1 MQNNN
6 DKNIQ
11 TTDLSLLNKKRK
23 KEKLKNLDII
33 EEKENNKIKKEELK
47 NYLEFP
53 LNPKN
58 YMFNKNSDL
67 EQYLVSRKIYTTTS
81 KYNYDY
87 ICQEIKS
94 ETTIQINDAKIIYF
108 DNIMFLFLLSNE
120 ILYLYEIKEYI
131 KYDLIKKINLNADNN
146 FNFSCS
152 PKNIFFITPK
162 EKAPN
167 KNKTN
172 KNNNGN
178 NNKNKEIL
186 FLCILSNKERYLC
199 SINLKKYVFKNI
211 KNFEKKNMPKKL
223 VNNEVKFKL
232 YNKNKIL
239 SYNEN
244 CAYMQRIFGSPRFK
258 DFKLKDIESI
268 SLLNQNLFSIST
280 PDVVY
285 IYDALNENCIGDF
298 KTHSKE
304 KKVKLLKPENNLL
317 MVKSKWDIALYDL
330 ESLMIFQKLELN
342 NINNPDEPIKKVKQL
357 SNNNFAILFTTCLV
371 IYNLEKNTVTFKC
384 NYLENVNINNY
395 NMSDEYKG
403 FLTEINPNFILVNN
417 DEKNFYIL
425 NSIKGDKI
433 ASLNINNDNFSLSK
447 KIKKYNFIK
456 NVSKDKNIEE
466 NNNNEIN
473 YFIFRN
479 GLNSFILSSVKTN
492 I

>member
-1 MQNNN
+1 
-6 DKNIQ
+6 
-11 TTDLSLLNKKRK
+11 
-23 KEKLKNLDII
+23 
-33 EEKENNKIKKEELK
+33 
-47 NYLEFP
+47 
-53 LNPKN
+53 
-58 YMFNKNSDL
+58 
-67 EQYLVSRKIYTTTS
+67 
-81 KYNYDY
+81 
-87 ICQEIKS
+87 
-94 ETTIQINDAKIIYF
+94 
-108 DNIMFLFLLSNE
+108 
-120 ILYLYEIKEYI
+120 
-131 KYDLIKKINLNADNN
+131 
-146 FNFSCS
+146 
-152 PKNIFFITPK
+152 
-162 EKAPN
+162 
-167 KNKTN
+167 
-172 KNNNGN
+172 
-178 NNKNKEIL
+178 
-186 FLCILSNKERYLC
+186 
-199 SINLKKYVFKNI
+199 
-211 KNFEKKNMPKKL
+211 MPKKL

-298 KTHSKE
+298 KTHSRE

-371 IYNLEKNTVTFKC
+371 IYKLEKNTVTFKC